1 MRDSFRCPNCG
12 DEMHSKFERSHRA
25 LCALISR
32 LMDRQVEQLMDDI
45 WWTLSS

>member
-1 MRDSFRCPNCG
+1 MRAFCCPNCG
-12 DEMHSKFERSHRA
+12 DEMHPKFERTHLA

-32 LMDRQVEQLMDDI
+32 LMARQVEQLMDDI